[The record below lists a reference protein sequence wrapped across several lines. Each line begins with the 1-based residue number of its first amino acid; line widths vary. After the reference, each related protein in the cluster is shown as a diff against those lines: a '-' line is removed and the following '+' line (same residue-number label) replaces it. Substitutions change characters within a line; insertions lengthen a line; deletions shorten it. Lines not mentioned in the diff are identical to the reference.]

1 MDYIKLESASSEQT
15 TTAVTGT
22 VNVNEFLRIRSGAGT
37 NYALVGYYHPGDKIT
52 ITEFKK
58 AQGMEWGRTDRGW
71 VSMIYIVLDGNNKPA
86 EDKNETA
93 NTLTGTVN
101 GIGLRIRKGA
111 GTNYAIVGTLTIG
124 DKVTILETKTVS
136 GMKWGRIT
144 KGWISLDYVTLN

>member
-1 MDYIKLESASSEQT
+1 MYKEAAASVKV
-15 TTAVTGT
+15 TA
-22 VNVNEFLRIRSGAGT
+22 R
-37 NYALVGYYHPGDKIT
+37 
-52 ITEFKK
+52 
-58 AQGMEWGRTDRGW
+58 MEHCT
-71 VSMIYIVLDGNNKPA
+71 A